1 MAFRGSVA
9 LHKIVSGERPCG
21 SRAPR
26 VMVKYIV
33 LGFSALFLGAL
44 FAAFIVL
51 PLRELWIDQR
61 RDEHSRL
68 SH

>member
-1 MAFRGSVA
+1 
-9 LHKIVSGERPCG
+9 
-21 SRAPR
+21 
-26 VMVKYIV
+26 MVKYIV